1 MYKIGDKNYE
11 IRRKRKEKVKMKNEK
26 KPDLHVVSF
35 SGGKD
40 STAMLLNMIELEM
53 KIDIV
58 LYCDTWMEFP
68 AMYTHVEKIKNV
80 IEELGIKF
88 VTLKNPQSFKY
99 LMLEH
104 HVERRPSTIA
114 KLGGN
119 PIGYSWPGSRSRWC
133 TSKLKTD
140 LLRKYKQ
147 ELEAK
152 YNVIEYVGLASD
164 EQYRLER
171 ESNKKHEHP
180 LVDWGWDEAK
190 ALTYCYDNGY
200 DWDGLYRHFSRV
212 SCWCCPLQSLAELRN
227 LRKFYPELWN
237 ELKDMDSKTWRKFRA
252 GYSVEELEVRFELEE
267 ERLSQGLA
275 ISGHSKDF
283 MEALKERMKKY

>member
-1 MYKIGDKNYE
+1 
-11 IRRKRKEKVKMKNEK
+11 MKTEK

-40 STAMLLNMIELEM
+40 STAMLLHMMELKM

-68 AMYTHVEKIKNV
+68 AMYRHVEKIKKLV
-80 IEELGIKF
+80 EDAGIKF

-104 HVERRPSTIA
+104 PAERRQSTIE

-119 PIGYSWPGSRSRWC
+119 PVGYSWAGSRSRWC
-133 TSKLKTD
+133 TSKLKTE

-147 ELEAK
+147 ELEAEF
-152 YNVIEYVGLASD
+152 NVIEYVGLAAD

-171 ESNKKHEHP
+171 ESNKQHEHP

-190 ALTYCYDNGY
+190 ALSYCYEKGY
-200 DWDGLYRHFSRV
+200 DWEGLYEYFSRV
-212 SCWCCPLQSLAELRN
+212 SCWCCPLQSFAELKK
-227 LRKFYPELWN
+227 LWKHFPELWE
-237 ELKDMDSKTWRKFRA
+237 ELKEMDKATWRKFRA
-252 GYSVEELEVRFELEE
+252 DYSVEEIEIRFELEE
-267 ERLSQGLA
+267 ERLAQGKT
-275 ISGHSKDF
+275 ISGHSKEF
-283 MEALKERMKKY
+283 RQALKERLENHKNFCE